1 MCLFLLI
8 WPILEARAETLQKF
22 SFAFRAMDFQEK
34 MLLRFLKG
42 EALSL
47 GVSWDF
53 PFESGFPKKLQT
65 PPRRQQSI
73 IREGDEEH
81 HPDFYNHTPLVMSPN
96 RLNKSCP

>member
-1 MCLFLLI
+1 MGI
-8 WPILEARAETLQKF
+8 GVSRKT
-22 SFAFRAMDFQEK
+22 AFEISLNF
-34 MLLRFLKG
+34 KG

-53 PFESGFPKKLQT
+53 PFESGFSKKLQT

-73 IREGDEEH
+73 IREGDVDH
-81 HPDFYNHTPLVMSPN
+81 HPDFYNHTPLVMSPS